1 MTQISEFSLAFYLV
15 TSFYS
20 IRLVNCR
27 KRLITGSKVHAWT
40 HVVYFPL
47 WDVFDNSLIIY
58 SCFVRSP
65 LANTTDVIAHA
76 YVRATLMDV
85 EVIET
90 QFLNFSSPNFL
101 VVAVQRDIPGTY
113 LELRSRS
120 NGPILWAMNPGT
132 AYWTRFDRE
141 HSIVGWIQKGFWVDL
156 CPSIPGSGGKG
167 GGGGGGV
174 KSHIWA
180 GTLPPENIMS
190 TPSLAQDPCCVQCFL
205 RRCWTVLGS
214 FGHPSLKSFH
224 TFGRQCWM
232 MLVDRTDMF
241 DLFDKTLL
249 SVDITGLDRKSK
261 FYLTLW
267 AIHIYFPEVIL
278 N

>member
-156 CPSIPGSGGKG
+156 CPSIPGSGEKG
-167 GGGGGGV
+167 GGGGGGGGGGE
-174 KSHIWA
+174 I
-180 GTLPPENIMS
+180 PYMS
-190 TPSLAQDPCCVQCFL
+190 RHTPTWKYYEYPFPGPGSLL
-205 RRCWTVLGS
+205 RPVFPT
-214 FGHPSLKSFH
+214 
-224 TFGRQCWM
+224 
-232 MLVDRTDMF
+232 
-241 DLFDKTLL
+241 TLL
-249 SVDITGLDRKSK
+249 NGVGFVWTS
-261 FYLTLW
+261 
-267 AIHIYFPEVIL
+267 
-278 N
+278 

>member
-1 MTQISEFSLAFYLV
+1 MTQTSEFSLAFYLV
-15 TSFYS
+15 TPFYS

-76 YVRATLMDV
+76 YVRTTLMDV

-120 NGPILWAMNPGT
+120 NGPILSAMNPGT

-156 CPSIPGSGGKG
+156 CPSIPGSGGR
-167 GGGGGGV
+167 V
-174 KSHIWA
+174 ENPIYMPAHSHLKILWVP
-180 GTLPPENIMS
+180 LPWPRI
-190 TPSLAQDPCCVQCFL
+190 LL
-205 RRCWTVLGS
+205 RPVFPT
-214 FGHPSLKSFH
+214 
-224 TFGRQCWM
+224 
-232 MLVDRTDMF
+232 
-241 DLFDKTLL
+241 TLL
-249 SVDITGLDRKSK
+249 NGVGFVWTS
-261 FYLTLW
+261 
-267 AIHIYFPEVIL
+267 
-278 N
+278 